1 MIHIGAFGI
10 LCMCPTIKSC
20 CLSHVERL
28 GNGAYSPHWS
38 HRVARHPTPSL
49 VFTCK
54 YYQSMPPEFA
64 KEVFDC
70 LSNLLPT
77 ITPWS
82 RLHARYVNGAA
93 LFKTWASWCGYHCS
107 AVGTFLGITIKT
119 IVWSCFKALF
129 LLLTIWFK
137 TPQKTQHDKLR
148 YFDNLAS
155 PYTCTPSLVY
165 TEAEGLV
172 GIGLLK
178 ICD

>member
-1 MIHIGAFGI
+1 MIHIGAFWI
-10 LCMCPTIKSC
+10 LLHLYVPTIQSC

-54 YYQSMPPEFA
+54 YYHCVPPEFA

-70 LSNLLPT
+70 LPNLLPT

-82 RLHARYVNGAA
+82 RLHARDVNSAA
-93 LFKTWASWCGYHCS
+93 LFKTGASRCRYHCS
-107 AVGTFLGITIKT
+107 AVGGFLGITIKKT
-119 IVWSCFKALF
+119 HAWSCFSNC
-129 LLLTIWFK
+129 
-137 TPQKTQHDKLR
+137 TQFDTKYQNNQNDKLR
-148 YFDNLAS
+148 YFDNHAS
-155 PYTCTPSLVY
+155 IYTCTPSLVY

-178 ICD
+178 ICN

>member
-54 YYQSMPPEFA
+54 YYQSIPPEFA

-82 RLHARYVNGAA
+82 RLHARDVNSAA
-93 LFKTWASWCGYHCS
+93 LFKTGASRCRYHCS
-107 AVGTFLGITIKT
+107 AVGRFLGMTIK
-119 IVWSCFKALF
+119 KLLF
-129 LLLTIWFK
+129 DLL
-137 TPQKTQHDKLR
+137 
-148 YFDNLAS
+148 
-155 PYTCTPSLVY
+155 
-165 TEAEGLV
+165 
-172 GIGLLK
+172 GIQISWILLK
-178 ICD
+178 MVIIPQQVNSKEIGNHNPTQPWDI